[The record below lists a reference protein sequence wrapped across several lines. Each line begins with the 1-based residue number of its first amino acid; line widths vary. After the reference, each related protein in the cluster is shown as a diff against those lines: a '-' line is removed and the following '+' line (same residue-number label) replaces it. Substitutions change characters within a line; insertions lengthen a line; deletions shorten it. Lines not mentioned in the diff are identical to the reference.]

1 MIKICV
7 WWLIMKT
14 IEIRGIVKIKDDC
27 VMIKRDIGVL
37 IWSACNYDFCMMV
50 MIWEGERDHTSAG
63 SDCGICCSEK
73 ACLGNQRRRT
83 CSKRFEDPPLVL
95 VSQGWMKK
103 RRGKI
108 GEFGGWERERER
120 PRKPKSKQEPKKER
134 EYNHSEKREETQE
147 KRGERNRDRESL
159 HFI

>member
-1 MIKICV
+1 MDFYDFWMMV
-7 WWLIMKT
+7 MKT
-14 IEIRGIVKIKDDC
+14 IEIIIKG
-27 VMIKRDIGVL
+27 MVL
-37 IWSACNYDFCMMV
+37 I
-50 MIWEGERDHTSAG
+50 IWEGVEEREHHTSAG